1 MACAYRWFAYEK
13 KWWSMAEVEA
23 TKKGLDESYSTDVCT
38 RKKNMGNTWKKKPAY
53 VSPETDP
60 VSLSLSVD
68 QGVTAPN
75 RAWRYFHEVPGSQVR
90 TKTSQRSTIRLCFKS
105 GCQLRQRIKPLMV
118 KFLPLRWPRDVYR
131 AAPMARPGST
141 EWSAQAWRTREFE
154 PQWGD
159 PSPTV
164 SGLESVM
171 KAHM

>member
-1 MACAYRWFAYEK
+1 MACHGLSK

-23 TKKGLDESYSTDVCT
+23 TPRIGWKLQYGRMYS
-38 RKKNMGNTWKKKPAY
+38 KKKHGKHMKKETCIC
-53 VSPETDP
+53 VS
-60 VSLSLSVD
+60 SHSLSVD

-105 GCQLRQRIKPLMV
+105 GCQLRQRIKPFMV
-118 KFLPLRWPRDVYR
+118 KFLPLRWPQDVYR

-141 EWSAQAWRTREFE
+141 EWSAQAWRKREFE

-164 SGLESVM
+164 SGLEPVM

>member
-1 MACAYRWFAYEK
+1 
-13 KWWSMAEVEA
+13 MAEVEA

-60 VSLSLSVD
+60 VSLSLS
-68 QGVTAPN
+68 P
-75 RAWRYFHEVPGSQVR
+75 RRPGSHGPKPGLAVLPRSTWIPGEDQNKPKIY
-90 TKTSQRSTIRLCFKS
+90 TGSTIRLCFKS
-105 GCQLRQRIKPLMV
+105 GRQLRQRIKPL
-118 KFLPLRWPRDVYR
+118 DVYR

-141 EWSAQAWRTREFE
+141 EWSAQAWRTKEFE

-164 SGLESVM
+164 SGLEPVM
-171 KAHM
+171 KAHV

>member
-1 MACAYRWFAYEK
+1 
-13 KWWSMAEVEA
+13 MAEVEA

-38 RKKNMGNTWKKKPAY
+38 RKKTWETHEKRNLHMCLLKPIQ
-53 VSPETDP
+53 
-60 VSLSLSVD
+60 SLSLSVD

-141 EWSAQAWRTREFE
+141 E
-154 PQWGD
+154 
-159 PSPTV
+159 
-164 SGLESVM
+164 
-171 KAHM
+171 